1 MAAITKNEMD
11 VLIRLQK
18 AETETVRILSYLKG
32 IDKEKEALESK
43 LTVFMKVLDKKKD
56 AFAAVVKKVKDMELE
71 IKTTDE
77 RIKKSTETLR
87 QVKTDRE
94 YQVLQREIDN
104 NKKRLEQL
112 EDALL
117 KIFDEK
123 DDQEKIVQEQ
133 TLDLEQLTSK
143 IRSEQA
149 DIDRKCEDD
158 RELLDTYRQQ
168 KEDIGATLSPDLL
181 RTFDE
186 ISGTSGGLAVAEVR
200 NEVCR
205 GCFMNIPPQ
214 LYIEVQR
221 GKDLILCPQ
230 CNRILYFSNPE

>member
-32 IDKEKEALESK
+32 IDREKEALESK
-43 LTVFMKVLDKKKD
+43 LTAFVKALDKKKETLD
-56 AFAAVVKKVKDMELE
+56 AVVKKVKDMELE
-71 IKTTDE
+71 IQTTDE

-104 NKKRLEQL
+104 NKKRLESL

-123 DDQEKIVQEQ
+123 EAQEKIVQEQ
-133 TLDLEQLTSK
+133 LLDLDQVTAK

-158 RELLDTYRQQ
+158 RELLETYTQQ
-168 KEDIGATLSPDLL
+168 KADIGATLSPDLL
-181 RTFDE
+181 KSFDE

-230 CNRILYFSNPE
+230 CNRILYFSAQE

>member
-43 LTVFMKVLDKKKD
+43 LTAFVKALDKKKN
-56 AFAAVVKKVKDMELE
+56 AFDAVVKKVTDMELE
-71 IKTTDE
+71 ILTTDE

-104 NKKRLEQL
+104 NKKRLEDL

-117 KIFDEK
+117 KVFDEK
-123 DDQEKIVQEQ
+123 DAQEKVVQEQ
-133 TLDLEQLTSK
+133 LLDLEQVTAK

-149 DIDRKCEDD
+149 DIDRKCQDD
-158 RELLDTYRQQ
+158 RELLETYRQQ
-168 KEDIGATLSPDLL
+168 KEDIGASLSPDLL
-181 RTFDE
+181 KTFDE
-186 ISGTSGGLAVAEVR
+186 ISGTSGGLAVTEVR

-230 CNRILYFSNPE
+230 CNRILYFSDSE

>member
-1 MAAITKNEMD
+1 MAAITRNEMD

-43 LTVFMKVLDKKKD
+43 LGAFVKALDKKKD
-56 AFAAVVKKVKDMELE
+56 AFDAVVKKVRDMELE
-71 IKTTDE
+71 ILTTDE

-104 NKKRLEQL
+104 NKKRLENL

-123 DDQEKIVQEQ
+123 DAQEKIVQEQ
-133 TLDLEQLTSK
+133 LLDLEQVTAK

-158 RELLDTYRQQ
+158 RELLETYRQQ
-168 KEDIGATLSPDLL
+168 KEDIGSSLSPDLL

-230 CNRILYFSNPE
+230 CNRILYFSDSE

>member
-11 VLIRLQK
+11 VLIKLQK
-18 AETETVRILSYLKG
+18 AETETVRILSYLEG
-32 IDKEKEALESK
+32 IDKEKEVLEAK
-43 LTVFMKVLDKKKD
+43 LTAFVKALDKKKD
-56 AFAAVVKKVKDMELE
+56 ALTAVTKKVGDMELE
-71 IKTTDE
+71 IQTTDE

-87 QVKTDRE
+87 HVKTDRE

-104 NKKRLEQL
+104 NRKHLEQL

-117 KIFDEK
+117 KVFDEK
-123 DDQEKIVQEQ
+123 DAQEKVVQDQ
-133 TLDLEQLTSK
+133 TLDLEQVTAK

-158 RELLDTYRQQ
+158 RELLETYRQQ
-168 KEDIGATLSPDLL
+168 KKDIGASLSPDLL

-186 ISGTSGGLAVAEVR
+186 ISGTSGGLAVAEVK

-230 CNRILYFSNPE
+230 CNRILYFSEAE

>member
-1 MAAITKNEMD
+1 MAAITRNEMD

-43 LTVFMKVLDKKKD
+43 LVAFVKALDKKKNALD
-56 AFAAVVKKVKDMELE
+56 AVVKKVTDMELE
-71 IKTTDE
+71 ILTTDE

-104 NKKRLEQL
+104 NKKRLETL

-117 KIFDEK
+117 KVLDEK
-123 DDQEKIVQEQ
+123 DAQEKIVQEQ
-133 TLDLEQLTSK
+133 LLNLEQLTAK

-158 RELLDTYRQQ
+158 RELLETYKQQ
-168 KEDIGATLSPDLL
+168 KEDIGSSLSPDLL
-181 RTFDE
+181 KTFDE

-230 CNRILYFSNPE
+230 CNRILYFSDSE